1 MIEKKL
7 YQVLASKLDAIENC
21 KRLGNGEWEN
31 RHTDDIAQLV
41 ADYMPTGSGFDNG
54 TDIDWQKSSVDKLVF
69 TTSFHHMDEN
79 GFYCGWSDHTVTV
92 KPSLAFGYRL
102 SISGRNVND
111 IKEYMY
117 ETFSFILDNII
128 TE

>member
-1 MIEKKL
+1 MENKL

-21 KRLGNGEWEN
+21 KRLGNGEWVN

-41 ADYMPTGSGFDNG
+41 ADYMPTGSGFDSG

-79 GFYCGWSDHTVTV
+79 GSYCGWSDHNITV

>member
-1 MIEKKL
+1 MENKL
-7 YQVLASKLDAIENC
+7 YQVLAHKLDAIENC
-21 KRLGNGEWEN
+21 KRMGNGEWEN

-41 ADYMPTGSGFDNG
+41 ADYMPTGSGFDSG

-102 SISGRNVND
+102 SISGRNVNE

-117 ETFSFILDNII
+117 QTFSFILDNII
-128 TE
+128 VE